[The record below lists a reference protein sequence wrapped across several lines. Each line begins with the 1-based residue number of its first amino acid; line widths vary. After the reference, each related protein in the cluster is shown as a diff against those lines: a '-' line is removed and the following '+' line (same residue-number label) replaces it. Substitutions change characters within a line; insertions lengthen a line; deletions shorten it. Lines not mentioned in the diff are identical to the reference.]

1 MSLCWVQ
8 NFISCYNKCVVRC
21 IIKRTKVTAQLN
33 EEFLNCPRLFISHF
47 IDVVFVPFVRF
58 IWNTQLS
65 FSNSH
70 FQPTPFP
77 NLFNAPSL
85 TLLICFSLS
94 LCLSVSLSLCLSVS
108 LSPSSAYSPL
118 YLYLPSFDINRK
130 SICVYHW
137 TKLFEWTRSFTWRLH
152 TINVIML
159 NVIMLSAVAPSPG
172 LRIEPGTSFFLF
184 LFSRFNTEATV
195 PPL

>member
-1 MSLCWVQ
+1 M
-8 NFISCYNKCVVRC
+8 RC

-33 EEFLNCPRLFISHF
+33 EEFLNCPRLLYPISLTLYLFHSS
-47 IDVVFVPFVRF
+47 D
-58 IWNTQLS
+58 S
-65 FSNSH
+65 FEILRCH
-70 FQPTPFP
+70 IQPTPFP

-108 LSPSSAYSPL
+108 LSPSSAYSPFC
-118 YLYLPSFDINRK
+118 LYLPSFDINTK

-152 TINVIML
+152 TINVILL

-172 LRIEPGTSFFLF
+172 LGIEPGTSFFSLALTLRQQFF
-184 LFSRFNTEATV
+184 LCAT
-195 PPL
+195 PGPGKTA